1 MRKYLILLVSGVV
14 VGYSALAIVCV
25 GLLNAEESKEKVD
38 DRLVS
43 ANTRFGF
50 NLFREIVK
58 DNSTENIFISPSSAA
73 FALAMTYNGARG
85 ETKEAMA
92 KTLGLEEMSTS
103 EVNKGNSI
111 LMSELESPDSM
122 VELTIANSLWMKKG
136 IRFNPEFIKTI
147 RDFYDAR
154 ATDLDFT
161 DPGAPG
167 IINTWVKKN
176 TKEKIDKIIEKI
188 DPLTVLFL
196 INAVYFKGTWT
207 HEFDKKQTKE
217 GMFTL
222 LDGNQKKHPMMN
234 QSGRYRY
241 LENEDFQAVS
251 LPYGEERM
259 SMYIFLPDS
268 ERGLEGFY
276 QNLNA
281 ENWEIWM
288 SRFKKMKGNV
298 RIPRFKMKYEVVL
311 NDVLKSLG
319 MEVAFSPV
327 RADFWRMFIDT
338 KKDTKEE
345 ILIEDPRPYISIV
358 KQKTF
363 VEVNEEG
370 TEAAAVTS
378 VGITIDSYVPTF
390 SMIVDRPFFFVIRDN
405 ETGTVLFMGSIV
417 KPEEG

>member
-1 MRKYLILLVSGVV
+1 
-14 VGYSALAIVCV
+14 
-25 GLLNAEESKEKVD
+25 
-38 DRLVS
+38 
-43 ANTRFGF
+43 
-50 NLFREIVK
+50 
-58 DNSTENIFISPSSAA
+58 
-73 FALAMTYNGARG
+73 
-85 ETKEAMA
+85 
-92 KTLGLEEMSTS
+92 
-103 EVNKGNSI
+103 
-111 LMSELESPDSM
+111 
-122 VELTIANSLWMKKG
+122 
-136 IRFNPEFIKTI
+136 
-147 RDFYDAR
+147 
-154 ATDLDFT
+154 
-161 DPGAPG
+161 
-167 IINTWVKKN
+167 
-176 TKEKIDKIIEKI
+176 
-188 DPLTVLFL
+188 
-196 INAVYFKGTWT
+196 
-207 HEFDKKQTKE
+207 
-217 GMFTL
+217 
-222 LDGNQKKHPMMN
+222 
-234 QSGRYRY
+234 
-241 LENEDFQAVS
+241 
-251 LPYGEERM
+251 
-259 SMYIFLPDS
+259 
-268 ERGLEGFY
+268 
-276 QNLNA
+276 
-281 ENWEIWM
+281 M